1 MRKVP
6 NLIIAQGIPLLKYPG
21 PTPVLVNRVLK
32 EKILWGVRKW
42 EQHKEMQVGI
52 QIGEWEDEWDD
63 ILARE
68 GGIMD
73 DDGSEAEPPK
83 EIRRDKSQVN
93 IRFYDPESTSSSS
106 STFSSSLSSDRHTQ
120 PRQVSWTT
128 AVRAVDRQ
136 IELSVWERGKKYA
149 MLGNRYFEEVIVPE
163 RELKE
168 KERKEAKHA
177 RRMARKAAAAEVVGQ
192 DGEVSSIASG
202 FV

>member
-1 MRKVP
+1 
-6 NLIIAQGIPLLKYPG
+6 
-21 PTPVLVNRVLK
+21 LVNRVLK

-52 QIGEWEDEWDD
+52 QISEWEDEWDD
-63 ILARE
+63 ILATE
-68 GGIMD
+68 GGVMD
-73 DDGSEAEPPK
+73 DDGSEVEPPIEMK
-83 EIRRDKSQVN
+83 RDKSQVN
-93 IRFYDPESTSSSS
+93 IRFYDPDSTSSSS
-106 STFSSSLSSDRHTQ
+106 TTFSSSLSSDRHNTQ

-128 AVRAVDRQ
+128 AIRAVDRQ